1 MDTNNKIELVKS
13 VATLANLEFTDSETE
28 KLSTQ
33 FEKIVDYIA
42 KIEVLDLDQIE
53 PISQVTNKVNAFR
66 EDVIIP
72 SLSTKEALKNSPSK
86 NDFYFKVPKVLE

>member
-13 VATLANLEFTDSETE
+13 IASLANLEFTDIETE

-42 KIEVLDLDQIE
+42 KIEVLDLEKIE
-53 PISQVTNKVNAFR
+53 PISQITNKNNAFR
-66 EDVIIP
+66 EDVVVP
-72 SLSTKEALKNSPSK
+72 SLTTKEALKNSPSK
-86 NDFYFKVPKVLE
+86 NDYYFKVPKVLE

>member
-13 VATLANLEFTDSETE
+13 IAALANLEFTDIETE

-42 KIEVLDLDQIE
+42 KIEVLDLEKIE
-53 PISQVTNKVNAFR
+53 PISQITNKNNAFR
-66 EDVIIP
+66 EDIVVP
-72 SLSTKEALKNSPSK
+72 SLTTKEALKNSPSK
-86 NDFYFKVPKVLE
+86 NDYYFKVPKVLE

>member
-13 VATLANLEFTDSETE
+13 IAALANLEFTDIETE

-42 KIEVLDLDQIE
+42 KIEVLDLEKIE
-53 PISQVTNKVNAFR
+53 PISQITNKNNAFR
-66 EDVIIP
+66 EDVVVP
-72 SLSTKEALKNSPSK
+72 SLTTKEALKNSPSK
-86 NDFYFKVPKVLE
+86 NDYYFKVPKVLE